1 MCKRASHAFFF
12 FFCLFSPTHAMV
24 TPLDLVKCRNQVK
37 PGLYKSVFNGWSTI
51 IKAEGFRGIWLG
63 VAPTLIGY
71 SMQGAGKYGFYEYF
85 KYKFSHM
92 VDEETAYK
100 NRTLIALLASGS
112 AEFIADIFL
121 CPMESIKVRMQ
132 TSHPPYAATS
142 LEGFQK
148 LKATE
153 GLRGFY
159 KGLVPLWSR
168 QIPYTCMKFAT
179 FEKIVELIYSSVL
192 SKPKEEFNQLQQL
205 LVSFTGGY
213 TSGVLVAIVSHPA
226 DVVVSKLNAGSS
238 EGKSL
243 GDIVKELGMKGLWR
257 GLLPRIGMIGT
268 LTSFQWLLYDSY
280 KVYMGFPTTGGVEK
294 KEIKQE

>member
-1 MCKRASHAFFF
+1 M
-12 FFCLFSPTHAMV
+12 
-24 TPLDLVKCRNQVK
+24 
-37 PGLYKSVFNGWSTI
+37 
-51 IKAEGFRGIWLG
+51 
-63 VAPTLIGY
+63 
-71 SMQGAGKYGFYEYF
+71 
-85 KYKFSHM
+85 
-92 VDEETAYK
+92 
-100 NRTLIALLASGS
+100 
-112 AEFIADIFL
+112 
-121 CPMESIKVRMQ
+121 
-132 TSHPPYAATS
+132 
-142 LEGFQK
+142 
-148 LKATE
+148 
-153 GLRGFY
+153 
-159 KGLVPLWSR
+159 
-168 QIPYTCMKFAT
+168 
-179 FEKIVELIYSSVL
+179 
-192 SKPKEEFNQLQQL
+192 QL